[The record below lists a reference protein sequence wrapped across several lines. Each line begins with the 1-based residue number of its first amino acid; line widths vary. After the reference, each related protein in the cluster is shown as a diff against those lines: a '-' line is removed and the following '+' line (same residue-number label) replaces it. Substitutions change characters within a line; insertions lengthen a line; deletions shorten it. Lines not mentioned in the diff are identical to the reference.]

1 MAYTGANKSTSYFN
15 VKNYS
20 GNGNANHAIT
30 GVGFQPDFTWI
41 KRTDSATNHH
51 LHNAVRG
58 ATKVMYSN
66 ATSNES
72 TDAQKLTSFDSDGF
86 TVGTNG
92 DANNG
97 SGGFQS
103 WNWKANGA
111 GSSNSDGSITSTV
124 SANQTA
130 GFSIVNWTGTGA
142 AATIGHGLNAVPK
155 TIIVKK
161 TDGGGTASWVV
172 YNGDLTYSKYITLN
186 GSAAAANSDA
196 TVWNNT
202 APTSSVFSVGSWGD
216 VNGNGVN
223 ILAYV
228 FADKTGYCKT
238 GRYDGNGNND
248 GNFIYLGFKPTFF
261 LVKRYDN
268 TGGWVIKDGTNSGAL
283 LSAANT
289 PNFCNPNE
297 TDHPHANATDQNNKA
312 SAFGMDFVSNGV
324 KIRGGDGEI
333 NTNGG
338 DYIYLAMGQTLVG
351 TNNVPCN
358 AR

>member
-1 MAYTGANKSTSYFN
+1 MAYTGVNKSTSYFN

-58 ATKVMYSN
+58 ATKVLYSN
-66 ATSNES
+66 STAIES

-111 GSSNSDGSITSTV
+111 GSSNSNGSITSTV
-124 SANQTA
+124 SANTTA
-130 GFSIVNWTGTGA
+130 GFSIVKYTGNGSGSTV
-142 AATIGHGLNAVPK
+142 GHGLGVAPK
-155 TIIVKK
+155 MIIIKDLEATEEWK
-161 TDGGGTASWVV
+161 V
-172 YNGDLTYSKYITLN
+172 YHKDIAANYFLRLN
-186 GSAAAANSDA
+186 GANARTGSATYQFEGTD
-196 TVWNNT
+196 
-202 APTSSVFSVGSWGD
+202 PTTTVFSVGEGNSA
-216 VNGNGVN
+216 NGNDY
-223 ILAYV
+223 IAYC
-228 FADKTGYCKT
+228 FANKTGYCKA
-238 GRYDGNGNND
+238 GRYDGNGSSD

-261 LVKRYDN
+261 LVKRYESTSN
-268 TGGWVIKDGTNSGAL
+268 WTIKDGTNSGAI

-289 PNFCNPNE
+289 PNHCNPNE
-297 TDHPHANATDQNNKA
+297 TQHPTANNTNANNKA
-312 SAFGMDFVSNGV
+312 SAFGMDFLSNGV
-324 KIRGGDGEI
+324 KIRGDDGDI

-338 DYIYLAMGQTLVG
+338 DYIYLALGQTLVG
-351 TNNVPCN
+351 TNNVPCT

>member
-1 MAYTGANKSTSYFN
+1 MAYTGVNKSTSYFN

-30 GVGFQPDFTWI
+30 GVGFQPDWTWI

-58 ATKVMYSN
+58 ATKVLYSN
-66 ATSNES
+66 STAQES

-111 GSSNSDGSITSTV
+111 GSANTDGSINSTV
-124 SANQTA
+124 SVNTTA
-130 GFSIVNWTGTGA
+130 GFSIVSYTGTGSNP
-142 AATIGHGLNAVPK
+142 ATVGHGLGAVPRM
-155 TIIVKK
+155 IITKRLSG
-161 TDGGGTASWVV
+161 DTASWHTYHASIGNAHDV
-172 YNGDLTYSKYITLN
+172 YLN
-186 GSAAAANSDA
+186 GANAQASD
-196 TVWNNT
+196 TSWNST
-202 APTSSVFSVGSWGD
+202 TPTSSVFTINGAN
-216 VNGNGVN
+216 VNVSSTPY
-223 ILAYV
+223 IAWC
-228 FADKTGYCKT
+228 FADKPGYCKI
-238 GRYDGNGNND
+238 GRYDGQGSND
-248 GNFIYLGFKPTFF
+248 GTFIYLGFKPTYF
-261 LVKRYDN
+261 LVKRYDS
-268 TGGWVIKDGTNSGAL
+268 TGSWFIKDGTNSGAL

-289 PNFCNPNE
+289 PNHANPNE
-297 TDHPHANATDQNNKA
+297 TQHPSADNTSANNKA
-312 SAFGMDFVSNGV
+312 SAYAMDFVSNGV
-324 KIRGGDGEI
+324 KIRGDNGDI
-333 NTNGG
+333 NTSGG

-351 TNNVPCN
+351 TNNVPCT